1 VKQTWFYNEF
11 YIGINGE
18 AAVNL
23 LAWYPREL
31 DAAVAVVQILNTAH
45 RWLMFQLQLL

>member
-1 VKQTWFYNEF
+1 MNIHKSQLFHVKQTWFYNEF
-11 YIGINGE
+11 YIGIHGE

-31 DAAVAVVQILNTAH
+31 DAAVAVV
-45 RWLMFQLQLL
+45 